1 MSYVFFSEFALYDL
15 SLVSLI
21 CYNVLLLSFNCVV
34 CWHVNGVLYWSK
46 LSLCCIKLL
55 LGFIKNQDVTCDV
68 HNWLFTH
75 DLIFCSERLCV
86 WPIDIYIYIPS
97 SSMLSKRSFCGSW
110 CLYKTCGV
118 VIPSS
123 RCTIC
128 VVVMWISDGQ
138 SRCFLD
144 LSILKIL
151 MLMLRLIKSW
161 MARYSII
168 LIFQNCKSML

>member
-75 DLIFCSERLCV
+75 DLIFCSECLCV
-86 WPIDIYIYIPS
+86 WPIDIYIYLHHLCYLKDRFVGADVSTKLVALLYLHPGAQFV
-97 SSMLSKRSFCGSW
+97 LLLCGLVMDNLGVFWICQFWKYWCW
-110 CLYKTCGV
+110 CLGW
-118 VIPSS
+118 S
-123 RCTIC
+123 RVEWQDI
-128 VVVMWISDGQ
+128 Q
-138 SRCFLD
+138 
-144 LSILKIL
+144 
-151 MLMLRLIKSW
+151 
-161 MARYSII
+161 
-168 LIFQNCKSML
+168 